1 MGLLRDIPVNEDC
14 RLGLWHIVEDYD
26 TLFRRVYM
34 NDADIRRMEKFGSEA
49 RKVESLSVRA
59 LLQTMTTPDAR
70 IVYNE
75 SRKPFLVGG
84 AYHISISHSN
94 LYTAI
99 LLGRN
104 RKVGIDLEYM
114 SHRIDRVARKFI
126 HPEEYVTSD
135 AAWQPVHLYI
145 HWCAKE
151 AVYKICDKQDLNFQE
166 NIIISPFEVSA
177 DGNGWISGR
186 VQHGEEVSEHFSLHY
201 EVTDNYVIVYTT
213 KKTEENL

>member
-1 MGLLRDIPVNEDC
+1 MVNDDC
-14 RLGLWHIVEDYD
+14 RLGLWHIEEDYE
-26 TLFRRVYM
+26 TLYRQVYLS
-34 NDADIRRMEKFGSEA
+34 DFDIQRMERFGSEA

-59 LLQTMTTPDAR
+59 LLQAMTTPDAR

-75 SRKPFLVGG
+75 SRKPFLVDN
-84 AYHISISHSN
+84 AYHISISHSH

-99 LLGRN
+99 LLGKT

-114 SHRIDRVARKFI
+114 SHRIERVSAKFI
-126 HPEEYVTSD
+126 HPEEYVTPD
-135 AAWQPVHLYI
+135 PTLQTVHLYI

-166 NIIISPFEVSA
+166 NIIIAPFVVSP
-177 DGNGWISGR
+177 DGEGWISAR
-186 VQHGEEVSEHFSLHY
+186 VQHGGHVSDTFDLHY
-201 EVTDNYVIVYTT
+201 EVTGNYVIVYTT